1 MEDRILDN
9 QVPNNPVGV
18 PDDQFTFQTIAEL
31 EVPPNLAE
39 FQTSLDPQYEA
50 MLQEQSDLINRFA
63 MPASHNYNS
72 PYPAPSTGGY
82 NVNDQQT
89 PPNLS
94 TMQGKLRMFSDIT
107 KQAPKVKED
116 GIFGSNTIKIEDP
129 IVAGI
134 RTSNFDK
141 FYASPAYSELGWHPH
156 ADMESYYNEN
166 TSWFDDSA
174 RMFGQLN
181 KLMGT
186 GYLSSYRSWFEDD
199 AFDLKSAV
207 EYEDAVRMGSS
218 TKDGFGAG
226 FNNFLLNSGYTFGI
240 IGSIAVEELAM
251 WGATALATVATA
263 PAGGVGGVVVGA
275 GAVAR
280 TATNA
285 AKLAKLGRRIADSFS
300 LGKMAAGTR
309 AIMANLKNV
318 ERARNFRSAAKT
330 GGNILGRML
339 IPETMSTFKN
349 LKSAQKAG
357 ENLTWMARSS
367 KKFGGFYR
375 DARSMNFALSE
386 GRMEG
391 GSVYKDQLYTNYAIK
406 AEENRKNGLGDIT
419 PEQMRDISQ
428 QAAEAGFATTSWNVP
443 LIYLSNQLLLGNAFG
458 GFKRSL
464 SQIARDNIEGVGK
477 RILKTKA
484 TLEGA
489 KGAKK
494 VARDVFEK
502 VDDSFMNWKYLRAK
516 VKAGGAKGGAVMAAG
531 AGLRFFAD
539 NVAEGAQEIY
549 QEAVSAGI
557 KDYYTALF
565 KDPANSNVQQMKASA
580 LSGLGE
586 QWSSQGLETFMSGF
600 FMGGVVSGPQKLVFQ
615 TMPMLYQKTF
625 NKAEYAEYKKTKEDL
640 VNATLSSLNNSW
652 NAQQE
657 NVDAMFDTDTLN
669 FMEQKEAGEAM
680 ERATMQDNV
689 FDFVDAADGARFS
702 ALHRMFSTGK
712 EDFFKEQLQ
721 DYLELTDQELAEAFP
736 SEKAA
741 AKSGKLRTKIQT
753 QIQNID
759 VMKKQYDKN
768 NEDMVNPYDPSAFTP
783 NSKEHTEESY
793 KKWAF
798 NHAKMLFMFTKDGF
812 TKAGERA
819 QSIYNKLESDPI
831 LKELAANDI
840 TVLLN
845 KDTLLKEIKQLEE
858 EIPGLGEAG
867 TKLLK
872 KDKEKKLEKLK
883 AIADVLYA
891 GENQTSSIKNKRFD
905 RRRTD
910 KLMPKV
916 LDYLKML
923 AKTKNSFVDESRIKE
938 VVNMIVDHNHLSS
951 RQRTYD
957 KAIQFLANPKQLD
970 LIVRR
975 SAEYVKFAHTNKLD
989 LQKELVEKLILRK
1002 EINELL
1008 NALMVLDVYVD
1019 PAEMLMF
1026 GKSGDSNVLQTFHTQ
1041 DGILNEVDNPKLY
1054 NKVLSI
1060 IDVYRQSSGVQEK
1073 IDAEKAAEAAAAE
1086 SSTPS
1091 ATNTK
1096 SAIDELLQE
1105 EGIEAPNVKILGKE
1119 KNESPVLDSILES
1132 RWNQYRAVQTNS
1144 GVVPFDLEEFLETAI
1159 AKNIITAYTGLKKLW
1174 YQTLTNIENE
1184 EVRMLKYTTDTGFL
1198 NWLALQEVND
1208 IVGKILDQSNLDFK
1222 FFIPD
1227 FKKQESEN
1235 KNEKQDVEKLFEG
1248 FTGSNVEIIEI
1259 EGYSLKTQTNTKF
1272 YQIRQKNE
1280 DYVEESIADA
1290 VAPGN
1295 PTLSFS
1301 SAAKAIEIAKKID
1314 PLVASLETYEFG
1326 GQTLQYGMRI
1336 KDITTGK
1343 YYIVLASPSELKSG
1357 RLYVL
1362 NEDYSYLLS
1371 GDKRTRNASAE
1382 KGKDGK
1388 TGLSEAEFQARFK
1401 VEKIN
1406 LGAVALPK
1414 GASKLRV
1421 ESATSLIP
1429 HKNDRGTR
1437 IEEGDE
1443 LAFRRYAFIIQKL
1456 SKKELKSLE
1465 VTVTSNANGGAFI
1478 RQFKLNKEGA
1488 EENPFI
1494 DATTSMY
1501 NIAIKM
1507 PNALAARMNKLLVE
1521 ENLNPAKDGIIGYI
1535 PNSDVILKDRKTGE
1549 VINPLNIQ
1557 ADQISDLFSTTKDSE
1572 VAAKEIQQSFAV
1584 QYTMMNALRKK
1595 LDGASEGTFSLA
1607 DIGGVNFLTTPGY
1620 MDFLKKGETVRI
1632 DQLHHRT
1639 VEGNTVIL
1647 KNTKRKGKVSTAFTP
1662 MGLSVDKEIAFQDKV
1677 KSEMKAQNLTLFDN
1691 ASNAGR
1697 YVMIVKQ
1704 ENGVYSYFP
1713 IKSNTLEAEE
1723 LNTLAETLI
1732 KQSALTV
1739 KENVKIDDDKK
1750 TKIDDLHY
1758 NSSWNQDLNNG
1769 ELEGTP
1775 KFYIASIPGY
1785 SFDINITAKGGIQ
1798 VKVYDRAG
1806 KEAISLIMSDVSAIA
1821 QYAGAENKSDLLK
1834 DLFNLVNTQLKE
1846 GPSKLQRDTTAS
1858 RKQVVKD
1865 ASKLS
1870 LNVDSLRKSFDQKTN
1885 AKDIAKDVV
1894 TTVSPSIRVGA
1905 KLITNIDGVD
1915 AQQMIAAGV
1924 NVGPSI
1930 PSSPSTTAGTFTE
1943 TEIFTDAEGNP
1954 IPKGPELTTS
1964 SSDPNSVDL
1973 ALITNEEFNELL
1985 DKDFIGLTNNQ
1996 KDFIAEKR
2004 ASGIKLSNREERV
2017 MDTASVSGQINIMI
2031 AKKLASKSST
2041 ASDPKKST
2049 SEKTEVQ
2056 LRAELE
2062 KIKSEIEAKET
2073 ELFDNAGTRAEYA
2086 ELINE
2091 DSSTYD
2097 GGLKALR
2104 KKRTDILS
2112 KLAANKVISDDLT
2125 MEDVANID
2133 EFMQWA
2139 AENLPDFITIE
2150 NIDTLGNNMKS
2161 GGQRVGAFVMA
2172 LNKIA
2177 GKETIKGTIYAG
2189 TSTRHAYH
2197 EAFHAI
2203 FELLLTEEQQN
2214 QYYKIAKKELLG
2226 KLKLENKTLQSALEE
2241 LKNSDRDKYKNYS
2254 KEKLEKLLYEEY
2266 MADEFENFKQNP
2278 KNTKTSSWIK
2288 SLFNKMLE
2296 WIRNVLGTYNAT
2308 ELQLLFEEVNAGKFR
2323 SGKVQINPFTDA
2335 AASGVTLDASKI
2347 IRSKSVKGA
2356 DGFEYDVNLDPDV
2369 GRGMVS
2375 SIAARVIML
2384 EMENEDPNFNIA
2396 DAVQESIE
2404 LYRDLYNPSN
2414 PQYETLSKAQYDLL
2428 IAIDNSFQD
2437 FGRDFYEAVVKE
2449 LDLYDMKLELK
2460 EDEDG
2465 VWEEAYGLRTTSE
2478 YDKDASSTGGFRSL
2492 SAFIRKYIGT
2502 TTVSE
2507 KDIFGQ
2513 TVLRTYEKE
2522 VDGKK
2527 ITVNENII
2535 TAVDFGVA
2543 YSGFLKAASGKSDP
2557 VAILQ
2562 SLYLFSIDNP
2572 QTSAVVQRLFN
2583 DLGIVWEGQL
2593 ENGELPGTTLRN
2605 DLFQA
2610 MLKGFENFKVDYL
2623 FIHRITG
2630 TGKDDVNAGKVIT
2643 YDAANRD
2650 DAHEQI
2656 ARWSDNFKMLRKR
2669 FNLDPNI
2676 SKDLS
2681 KELSK
2686 MLMYLDSENQQ
2697 ESLTDKKLGDVSRK
2711 FAKLLENT
2719 LGIALSPRYIAFS
2732 IASNLVKL
2740 TSYQSSLVNS
2750 QKDVVPLQY
2759 KAIEELRIGVDN
2771 NADIMSETDEGLYG
2785 RLRTIALG
2793 NAPFDERIGASIF
2806 RNPNG
2811 DLVYAHQLPTFHLKK
2826 IASLNDVKGKGAVI
2840 ADLAETDPFLAM
2852 NFLVNSEA
2860 MQQLSAEGRLKIS
2873 RLSGSKSSKAIE
2885 KDESGGITETYD
2897 KNEKGTVYG
2906 DYNPQ
2911 EFITALLSSYISNV
2925 NPKSGKVN
2933 DVIIESKDGEKSVAL
2948 APALIRVIEASNTG
2962 DMINLP
2968 IIKAVLKSASG
2979 KPKITQEAIDAF
2991 GKNIESE
2998 FNRIMLELNPETG
3011 SYNPITGEG
3020 ELIVGANADKTGQV
3034 FDINGRAFRFTNN
3047 RLLLQDATK
3056 RVSTDIATARVEH
3069 NPELAGRIEDG
3080 TQTMYIMSDAG
3091 AKFSNFRTSDQIRNV
3106 SIQGRIGAVK
3116 ANKKKGVKAQAK
3128 KLIGDPILKRV
3139 KSYGKIS
3146 VDGLNESQVIEK
3158 FGAALHIDKIPNA
3171 KKDHIVIIAD
3181 RRYYVESL
3189 EIKEFLQGK
3198 RESYLYEVLEDVDT
3212 SEDTGL
3218 DQQLADAVA
3227 NEDYET
3233 AAKIRNEIDDLSQD
3247 SFAVRLEK
3255 LLKDNAKL
3263 PAGEQI
3269 QYTLDSALKAIGESK
3284 KTLDKFIEKRLDE
3297 RSQEFETY
3305 INKLLP
3311 EGSLPKFLT
3320 EGLVGSTTAGK
3331 TANFVRANEKLNLT
3345 NNFAYNLKQIFLN
3358 DLINTTAIND
3368 ILLGDQA
3375 YTLKDAVDAVKRAK
3389 MQNAAYYSAESKIAA
3404 PEMGVKKATSKI
3416 SLFATT
3422 DPIGTSIHT
3431 GKDIEIA
3438 DAQNYMTVK
3447 AFRYTWFGFGK
3458 LTMTQ
3463 SKLIDKIEKGEDILV
3478 DEIFGA
3484 AGAAKKQEMLNSKK
3498 FVYGD
3503 GRTFDKMS
3511 IVPLTKALTSYKNEQ
3526 GQWVA
3531 RPDRVRLH
3539 NIRVKM
3545 EQFEQANDT
3554 IAITAPLSALKMLKK
3569 NVTLID
3575 DFSSDTAP
3583 IWQTDSKLLGP
3594 GSALDYMERSL
3605 STNASEL
3612 SVDQSME
3619 LDASFMGLQ
3628 VLNPSNKMEIV
3639 DPTQIKSLIT
3649 GEQSDNTE
3657 VILNGKVVSV
3667 KQLRDQYNKATSDRM
3682 LGKHL
3687 DKRNLTFSFDAEYAS
3702 DQLHKSIKEGAITVD
3717 LFNYLEYARTS
3728 LESSQSASELIE
3740 FFTTNEETGE
3750 QKYELNNPIV
3760 IAKFEQLF
3768 LSYFSKGVT
3777 SEKLPGTSAAL
3788 MSDFGMNVYRRV
3800 ISVDEKGHPLQQEII
3815 RSDDFLKN
3823 YSQEDLIARGDN
3835 PLDFSDDKSFETLK
3849 LEVEK
3854 AKGKGVII
3862 LDRLRSDMTE
3872 FKDGK
3877 PTKIKYSE
3885 SLLPA
3890 HSKEAYTLVDQ
3901 VPSRNIPDALSRMF
3915 GIRIPSQDNH
3925 STVNIKVV
3933 DFLPVFYGSTIVS
3946 SRELVEVSGADF
3958 DIDKLYIQMKDHYED
3973 NGEFKEYSDSHED
3986 YVRYVNK
3993 QVTKPGTIYNE
4004 ALLKSEKGMDESV
4017 DNKTMDAFKKEK
4029 LTTASINALTELK
4042 LPRSKKE
4049 YALYIEKNDRVPYA
4063 AALNN
4068 EILDLKMA
4076 LMGHEGVTKSIDGN
4090 APISYEAAD
4099 IEILTDVWKEISEE
4113 IPELAELV
4121 NEDGIDANDLFG
4133 KSAAFTNNKAGAR
4146 SIGAAVLPNLY
4157 LSLMQEYGLEVNS
4170 ITVDG
4175 KTEGVKLEFDNK
4187 VFRNFRNKD
4196 ENGKSTTRELL
4207 EDGTEGRR
4215 KQYIISALITAM
4227 TDNAK
4232 ERLAAK
4238 LGLSRDSLAVVT
4250 NMTAMGVPIKTSI
4263 LLMNQPQV
4271 KRIYELKALS
4281 GDPTF
4286 SVGFHM
4292 GQMIEALE
4300 DAVKNFNVN
4309 VNAEEINVNEET
4321 LIKAIK
4327 NPIET
4332 FDDGEE
4338 LALKLKTALNNKQD
4352 VNAENMVRDIAI
4364 LNQFINAHKI
4374 AKYTRNIGVI
4384 LNLTNGYGKNL
4395 SEFTQ
4400 VDNAIKELGLNL
4412 SDAEYDKL
4420 SFNKKPII
4428 DVRKIFR
4435 SKTWQT
4441 TLLNVYLEFSE
4452 SLTPKVFLS
4461 QSRIYKSM
4469 YNAIIGQMIGR
4480 IDNETKDAIRR
4491 DILSYITLKAWTK
4504 LSIESSSSGWA
4515 SLNNDII
4522 YEEGESS
4529 IANVIEKARESNGNT
4544 YNAFLDDFIKIER
4557 ASGENNK
4564 IGITTIS
4571 ANTLTP
4577 LNDSQKINVQNGFKE
4592 LFINPETRNYA
4603 IQILNYLMV
4612 KDGLQPTYKTLLAAV
4627 SPSMLGRYLDSI
4639 TTVREAVAREEDSSQ
4654 LFESIFGMTVSELR
4668 EDFISNYLVST
4679 KNKRFVQPKGN
4690 GRNAIQSYNPKS
4702 QITTSTSNF
4711 TTDRVIANP
4720 STLFVI
4726 FDNESGVGAPN
4737 SGIVRDQPNV
4747 FRIKFKKDITNSENS
4762 FYTEEQVNDKIKD
4775 LDAQINDLETLIE
4788 SFPNGVIFPA
4798 KLEDNSRK
4806 ALRENNENIHD
4817 HLATLLQEK
4826 FNYRINGVKTKEQAE
4841 EVAVN
4846 EKAVKKPIYINNS
4859 KEVPVLIIDLNKNIG
4874 KQFAPKSNN
4883 IQERIQPKLKNSKER
4898 DTFKSNLNTLY
4909 DAGFKKVTVV
4919 RNNVQYDEVL
4929 LPTVIK
4935 IKGQLFQLVTIAGSQ
4950 LGSEFILDTIST
4962 PTGSYAEYIAVPE
4975 MGSTGATA
4983 IGFVFPNLK
4992 TTNEVREIIK
5002 EANPE
5007 VAGESGGFNAGGTTL
5022 QQDYNQGTFPALD
5035 SILEQKYEAM
5045 LATAKKY
5052 NVQSIPTYEKFIL
5065 TDTAQKIIE
5074 NYVDVVSNPDSE
5086 VSYTDGSITVN
5097 GNPLNDLKAEIEE
5110 AGKDEA
5116 EDSFVIGGIEN
5127 NTLDDSTNADEID
5140 IFGTSSEDT
5149 LTDWYDNLKIID
5161 QQKLSAAGIKSVKDL
5176 IKESKKN
5183 SYVGT
5188 TEEFIEEIKQCFL
5201 S

>member
-50 MLQEQSDLINRFA
+50 MLQEQSALINRFA

-72 PYPAPSTGGY
+72 PYPAPATGGY
-82 NVNDQQT
+82 NVHDQQT

-107 KQAPKVKED
+107 KQTPKVKEE
-116 GIFGSNTIKIEDP
+116 GIFGSNVIKIEDP
-129 IVAGI
+129 IVSGI

-141 FYASPAYSELGWHPH
+141 FYASPAYSRLGWHPH
-156 ADMESYYNEN
+156 ADMESYYNKN
-166 TSWFDDSA
+166 TSWWDDAS
-174 RMFGQLN
+174 RMFGQLG
-181 KLMGT
+181 KLSGT
-186 GYLSSYRSWFEDD
+186 GFLSGYRSWFEDD

-207 EYEDAVRMGSS
+207 EYEDAIRIGSS

-226 FNNFLLNSGYTFGI
+226 VNNFLLNSGYTFGI
-240 IGSIAVEELAM
+240 IGSIAVEELLM

-263 PAGGVGGVVVGA
+263 PVGGAGGVVVGA
-275 GAVAR
+275 AAVTR
-280 TATNA
+280 TAANM

-300 LGKMAAGTR
+300 VGKLAAGTR

-318 ERARNFRSAAKT
+318 ERARDFRNAAKA
-330 GGNILGRML
+330 GGNVLGKML

-349 LKSAQKAG
+349 LRSAQKAG
-357 ENLTWMARSS
+357 ENLTNMAKFS
-367 KKFGGFYR
+367 KGLGGFYR

-391 GSVYKDQLYTNYAIK
+391 GSVYKDQLATNFAIQ
-406 AEENRKNGLGDIT
+406 AEKNRKEGLGDVT
-419 PEQMRDISQ
+419 PEQMRNISQ
-428 QAAEAGFATTSWNVP
+428 QAAEAAFATSAWNVP
-443 LIYLSNQLLLGNAFG
+443 VIYLSNQLLLGNAFG

-464 SQIARDNIEGVGK
+464 SQIARDNIQGVGK

-494 VARDVFEK
+494 IAKDVFEK

-516 VKAGGAKGGAVMAAG
+516 VKAGGAKGGIVMGAG
-531 AGLRFFAD
+531 AGLRFFAN

-549 QEAVSAGI
+549 QEAVSAGV

-565 KDPANSNVQQMKASA
+565 NDPANSNIQQMQASA
-580 LSGLGE
+580 MSGLGE

-615 TMPMLYQKTF
+615 GIPNLYQAKF
-625 NKAEYAEYKKTKEDL
+625 NKAEYAEYKATKEDL
-640 VNATLSSLNNSW
+640 VNKTLESLNNSW
-652 NAQQE
+652 NAQVE
-657 NVDAMFDTDTLN
+657 SVDAMFDTDTLN
-669 FMEQKEAGEAM
+669 FLEQKQAAEAM
-680 ERATMQDNV
+680 ESATMEDNV
-689 FDFVDAADGARFS
+689 FDFVDAADGARFA

-721 DYLELTDQELAEAFP
+721 DYLSMSDEELGQAFP
-736 SEKAA
+736 AEKAA
-741 AKSGKLRTKIQT
+741 AKSGKLRTKIQK

-759 VMKKQYDKN
+759 VMREMYDKN
-768 NEDMVNPYDPSAFTP
+768 NEDMVNPYDPAAFTP
-783 NSKEHTEESY
+783 GSKEHTEESY

-812 TKAGERA
+812 VKAGERA

-867 TKLLK
+867 TKRLK

-891 GENQTSSIKNKRFD
+891 GENQTASIKDKRFD
-905 RRRTD
+905 RRKTD

-957 KAIQFLANPKQLD
+957 KAIQFLANPEQLD

-975 SAEYVKFAHTNKLD
+975 SAEYVKFAHTNKLE

-1002 EINELL
+1002 EINQLL
-1008 NALMVLDVYVD
+1008 NELMKLDVYVD
-1019 PAEMLMF
+1019 PAEMLIF
-1026 GKSGDSNVLQTFHTQ
+1026 GKNGDSNILKTFHTQ

-1073 IDAEKAAEAAAAE
+1073 IDAEKAAEAAAAA
-1086 SSTPS
+1086 SGAPS
-1091 ATNTK
+1091 AANTK
-1096 SAIDELLQE
+1096 SAIDALLEE
-1105 EGIEAPNVKILGKE
+1105 EGIEAPDVKIYGKT
-1119 KNESPVLDSILES
+1119 KAESPVLDKILES
-1132 RWNQYRAVQTNS
+1132 RYNQYRAISAKLGNA
-1144 GVVPFDLEEFLETAI
+1144 VPTFEEFLETAV

-1174 YQTLTNIENE
+1174 YQTLTNIESK

-1198 NWLALQEVND
+1198 NWLSLQEVND
-1208 IVGKILDQSNLDFK
+1208 IVGKILDESNLDFK
-1222 FFIPD
+1222 FFLPD
-1227 FKKQESEN
+1227 FKASQGDSTSELQDE
-1235 KNEKQDVEKLFEG
+1235 EKVIFEG
-1248 FTGSNVEIIEI
+1248 KNVSIYELE
-1259 EGYSLKTQTNTKF
+1259 SFDSTTQKRITY
-1272 YQIRQKNE
+1272 YQIRQTNGE
-1280 DYVEESIADA
+1280 AISEEIVE
-1290 VAPGN
+1290 
-1295 PTLSFS
+1295 
-1301 SAAKAIEIAKKID
+1301 SAGQDPMLAFTDKAKAIAAAKKLD
-1314 PLVASLETYEFG
+1314 PLVPNFETYDFG

-1336 KDITTGK
+1336 RDIKTGK
-1343 YYIVLASPSELKSG
+1343 YYIVLATPSDIKSG

-1362 NEDYSYLLS
+1362 NEDYSHLLA
-1371 GDKRTRNASAE
+1371 GNKRTRNASAE

-1406 LGAVALPK
+1406 LGTISLPK

-1437 IEEGDE
+1437 IEEGAE
-1443 LAFRRYAFIIQKL
+1443 LAFRRYAFIIQNL

-1478 RQFKLNKEGA
+1478 RQFKLNEEGA
-1488 EENPFI
+1488 EGNPFI

-1507 PNALAARMNKLLVE
+1507 PNALAARINKLLIE
-1521 ENLNPAKDGIIGYI
+1521 ENLNPAQDGIIGYI

-1572 VAAKEIQQSFAV
+1572 VAAREIQQSFAV

-1620 MDFLKKGETVRI
+1620 VDFLKKGETVRI

-1639 VEGNTVIL
+1639 VEGKIVIL
-1647 KNTKRKGKVSTAFTP
+1647 KNTKRNGKVSTAFTP
-1662 MGLSVDKEIAFQDKV
+1662 MGLPVDEEIAFQDKV
-1677 KSEMKAQNLTLFDN
+1677 KAEMKAQNLTLFDN

-1704 ENGVYSYFP
+1704 DNGVYSYFP
-1713 IKSNTLEAEE
+1713 VKSNNLEAEE

-1739 KENVKIDDDKK
+1739 KENIKTDDDKK

-1834 DLFNLVNTQLKE
+1834 DLFELANTQLKE
-1846 GPSKLQRDTTAS
+1846 GPSKLQKGATAA

-1870 LNVDSLRKSFDQKTN
+1870 LNVDSLRKSFEQKTN

-1930 PSSPSTTAGTFTE
+1930 PSSPLSSTKGE
-1943 TEIFTDAEGNP
+1943 TVTPSESFTDAEGNP

-1985 DKDFIGLTNNQ
+1985 DKDFIGLTNDQ

-2017 MDTASVSGQINIMI
+2017 MDTPSVSGQINIMI
-2031 AKKLASKSST
+2031 AKKSASKSST
-2041 ASDPKKST
+2041 ASDPKKSA

-2056 LRAELE
+2056 LRAELD

-2086 ELINE
+2086 DLIDE
-2091 DSSTYD
+2091 KSSKYD
-2097 GGLKALR
+2097 KNLKALR

-2125 MEDVANID
+2125 IEDVANID

-2172 LNKIA
+2172 LSKIA

-2214 QYYKIAKKELLG
+2214 QYYKIAKKELLAKLRSEG
-2226 KLKLENKTLQSALEE
+2226 KSFTSALEE

-2266 MADEFENFKQNP
+2266 MADEFEKFKQNP
-2278 KNTKTSSWIK
+2278 KNTKASSWIK

-2335 AASGVTLDASKI
+2335 AASGVTLDASKV
-2347 IRSKSVKGA
+2347 IRSKAVKGA

-2384 EMENEDPNFNIA
+2384 EMENDDPNFNIA

-2414 PQYETLSKAQYDLL
+2414 PQYENLSKAQYDLL

-2437 FGRDFYEAVVKE
+2437 FGRDFYEAVIDE
-2449 LDLYDMKLELK
+2449 LSLYDIKLELQ
-2460 EDEDG
+2460 EDDDAI
-2465 VWEEAYGLRTTSE
+2465 WEEAFGLRTTSE

-2507 KDIFGQ
+2507 KDIFNQ
-2513 TVLRTYEKE
+2513 TVLRTYTNDKGE
-2522 VDGKK
+2522 
-2527 ITVNENII
+2527 TVNENII

-2630 TGKDDVNAGKVIT
+2630 TGKDDINAGKVIT

-2750 QKDVVPLQY
+2750 QKDIVPLEY

-2906 DYNPQ
+2906 EYNPQ
-2911 EFITALLSSYISNV
+2911 EFLVALLSAYISGV

-2933 DVIIESKDGEKSVAL
+2933 DVIVETKDGEKSVAL

-2979 KPKITQEAIDAF
+2979 KPKITQEAIDVF
-2991 GKNIESE
+2991 GKNIEAE
-2998 FNRIMLELNPETG
+2998 FNRIMLELNPETAT
-3011 SYNPITGEG
+3011 YNPITGEG

-3034 FDINGRAFRFTNN
+3034 FDINGRAFKFTNN
-3047 RLLLQDATK
+3047 RLLLQDAVK
-3056 RVSTDIATARVEH
+3056 RASTDIATARVEH

-3091 AKFSNFRTSDQIRNV
+3091 AKFSNFKTSDQIRNV
-3106 SIQGRIGAVK
+3106 SIQGRVGAVK
-3116 ANKKKGVKAQAK
+3116 ANKKKGIKAQAK

-3171 KKDHIVIIAD
+3171 KKDHVVSIAGK
-3181 RRYYVESL
+3181 RYYVESL

-3218 DQQLADAVA
+3218 DQQLEDAVA
-3227 NEDYET
+3227 NEDYDA
-3233 AAKIRNEIDDLSQD
+3233 AAKIRDEIDNLSKD
-3247 SFAVRLEK
+3247 SFAVRLET

-3269 QYTLDSALKAIGESK
+3269 QYTLDSALKAIGESRK
-3284 KTLDKFIEKRLDE
+3284 ALNKFIEKRLDE
-3297 RSQEFETY
+3297 RSQEFEAY
-3305 INKLLP
+3305 INKQFP
-3311 EGSLPKFLT
+3311 KGDLPKFLT

-3331 TANFVRANEKLNLT
+3331 TANFVKANEKLNLT
-3345 NNFAYNLKQIFLN
+3345 NNFAHNLKQIFLN

-3447 AFRYTWFGFGK
+3447 AFRYMWFGFGK
-3458 LTMTQ
+3458 LTQTQ

-3594 GSALDYMERSL
+3594 GSSLDYMERSL

-3649 GEQSDNTE
+3649 GEQSDSTE
-3657 VILNGKVVSV
+3657 VILNGEIVSV

-3728 LESSQSASELIE
+3728 LE
-3740 FFTTNEETGE
+3740 
-3750 QKYELNNPIV
+3750 
-3760 IAKFEQLF
+3760 
-3768 LSYFSKGVT
+3768 
-3777 SEKLPGTSAAL
+3777 
-3788 MSDFGMNVYRRV
+3788 
-3800 ISVDEKGHPLQQEII
+3800 
-3815 RSDDFLKN
+3815 
-3823 YSQEDLIARGDN
+3823 
-3835 PLDFSDDKSFETLK
+3835 
-3849 LEVEK
+3849 
-3854 AKGKGVII
+3854 
-3862 LDRLRSDMTE
+3862 
-3872 FKDGK
+3872 
-3877 PTKIKYSE
+3877 
-3885 SLLPA
+3885 
-3890 HSKEAYTLVDQ
+3890 
-3901 VPSRNIPDALSRMF
+3901 
-3915 GIRIPSQDNH
+3915 
-3925 STVNIKVV
+3925 
-3933 DFLPVFYGSTIVS
+3933 
-3946 SRELVEVSGADF
+3946 
-3958 DIDKLYIQMKDHYED
+3958 
-3973 NGEFKEYSDSHED
+3973 
-3986 YVRYVNK
+3986 
-3993 QVTKPGTIYNE
+3993 
-4004 ALLKSEKGMDESV
+4004 
-4017 DNKTMDAFKKEK
+4017 
-4029 LTTASINALTELK
+4029 
-4042 LPRSKKE
+4042 
-4049 YALYIEKNDRVPYA
+4049 
-4063 AALNN
+4063 
-4068 EILDLKMA
+4068 
-4076 LMGHEGVTKSIDGN
+4076 
-4090 APISYEAAD
+4090 
-4099 IEILTDVWKEISEE
+4099 
-4113 IPELAELV
+4113 
-4121 NEDGIDANDLFG
+4121 
-4133 KSAAFTNNKAGAR
+4133 
-4146 SIGAAVLPNLY
+4146 
-4157 LSLMQEYGLEVNS
+4157 
-4170 ITVDG
+4170 
-4175 KTEGVKLEFDNK
+4175 
-4187 VFRNFRNKD
+4187 
-4196 ENGKSTTRELL
+4196 
-4207 EDGTEGRR
+4207 
-4215 KQYIISALITAM
+4215 
-4227 TDNAK
+4227 
-4232 ERLAAK
+4232 
-4238 LGLSRDSLAVVT
+4238 
-4250 NMTAMGVPIKTSI
+4250 
-4263 LLMNQPQV
+4263 
-4271 KRIYELKALS
+4271 
-4281 GDPTF
+4281 
-4286 SVGFHM
+4286 
-4292 GQMIEALE
+4292 
-4300 DAVKNFNVN
+4300 
-4309 VNAEEINVNEET
+4309 
-4321 LIKAIK
+4321 
-4327 NPIET
+4327 
-4332 FDDGEE
+4332 
-4338 LALKLKTALNNKQD
+4338 
-4352 VNAENMVRDIAI
+4352 
-4364 LNQFINAHKI
+4364 
-4374 AKYTRNIGVI
+4374 
-4384 LNLTNGYGKNL
+4384 
-4395 SEFTQ
+4395 
-4400 VDNAIKELGLNL
+4400 
-4412 SDAEYDKL
+4412 
-4420 SFNKKPII
+4420 
-4428 DVRKIFR
+4428 
-4435 SKTWQT
+4435 
-4441 TLLNVYLEFSE
+4441 
-4452 SLTPKVFLS
+4452 
-4461 QSRIYKSM
+4461 
-4469 YNAIIGQMIGR
+4469 
-4480 IDNETKDAIRR
+4480 
-4491 DILSYITLKAWTK
+4491 
-4504 LSIESSSSGWA
+4504 
-4515 SLNNDII
+4515 
-4522 YEEGESS
+4522 
-4529 IANVIEKARESNGNT
+4529 
-4544 YNAFLDDFIKIER
+4544 
-4557 ASGENNK
+4557 
-4564 IGITTIS
+4564 
-4571 ANTLTP
+4571 
-4577 LNDSQKINVQNGFKE
+4577 
-4592 LFINPETRNYA
+4592 
-4603 IQILNYLMV
+4603 
-4612 KDGLQPTYKTLLAAV
+4612 
-4627 SPSMLGRYLDSI
+4627 
-4639 TTVREAVAREEDSSQ
+4639 
-4654 LFESIFGMTVSELR
+4654 
-4668 EDFISNYLVST
+4668 
-4679 KNKRFVQPKGN
+4679 
-4690 GRNAIQSYNPKS
+4690 
-4702 QITTSTSNF
+4702 
-4711 TTDRVIANP
+4711 
-4720 STLFVI
+4720 
-4726 FDNESGVGAPN
+4726 
-4737 SGIVRDQPNV
+4737 
-4747 FRIKFKKDITNSENS
+4747 
-4762 FYTEEQVNDKIKD
+4762 
-4775 LDAQINDLETLIE
+4775 
-4788 SFPNGVIFPA
+4788 
-4798 KLEDNSRK
+4798 
-4806 ALRENNENIHD
+4806 
-4817 HLATLLQEK
+4817 
-4826 FNYRINGVKTKEQAE
+4826 
-4841 EVAVN
+4841 
-4846 EKAVKKPIYINNS
+4846 
-4859 KEVPVLIIDLNKNIG
+4859 
-4874 KQFAPKSNN
+4874 
-4883 IQERIQPKLKNSKER
+4883 
-4898 DTFKSNLNTLY
+4898 
-4909 DAGFKKVTVV
+4909 
-4919 RNNVQYDEVL
+4919 
-4929 LPTVIK
+4929 
-4935 IKGQLFQLVTIAGSQ
+4935 
-4950 LGSEFILDTIST
+4950 
-4962 PTGSYAEYIAVPE
+4962 
-4975 MGSTGATA
+4975 
-4983 IGFVFPNLK
+4983 
-4992 TTNEVREIIK
+4992 
-5002 EANPE
+5002 
-5007 VAGESGGFNAGGTTL
+5007 
-5022 QQDYNQGTFPALD
+5022 
-5035 SILEQKYEAM
+5035 
-5045 LATAKKY
+5045 
-5052 NVQSIPTYEKFIL
+5052 
-5065 TDTAQKIIE
+5065 
-5074 NYVDVVSNPDSE
+5074 
-5086 VSYTDGSITVN
+5086 
-5097 GNPLNDLKAEIEE
+5097 
-5110 AGKDEA
+5110 
-5116 EDSFVIGGIEN
+5116 
-5127 NTLDDSTNADEID
+5127 
-5140 IFGTSSEDT
+5140 
-5149 LTDWYDNLKIID
+5149 
-5161 QQKLSAAGIKSVKDL
+5161 
-5176 IKESKKN
+5176 
-5183 SYVGT
+5183 
-5188 TEEFIEEIKQCFL
+5188 
-5201 S
+5201 